1 MPQPSTTAELQLEQ
15 VVGLLTEIR
24 DLLEPRGVTSHVTI
38 TEPISEPISEPAV
51 AAAVKRQRRTA
62 AIARKS

>member
-1 MPQPSTTAELQLEQ
+1 VPQPSTTAELQLEQ

-38 TEPISEPISEPAV
+38 SEPAV
-51 AAAVKRQRRTA
+51 PAAAASRPTRAHK
-62 AIARKS
+62 KS